1 MGRLWQSLAWDSQ
14 FFRKRIAQTTRFVET
29 VADLT
34 KVLSQCHEERVDC
47 VYHLTSGIDPEVMRF
62 CEENGSFVGT
72 RVELARHP
80 LPIKIKKE
88 EGHFDQLAA
97 RRYQDKDYLI
107 TQEIAAKSIENTRFF
122 LDPRFPRTQVELLY
136 MRWIE
141 QATLRKDSHVFVA
154 EMNREVIGFLALS
167 SKTAKLSQIDLI
179 ATAKGM
185 KRRGAGSALVEC
197 ACNWS
202 VMNKVSGMKV
212 VTQGENRDAM
222 NFYKK
227 HSFMKTRQ
235 DVWFHFWLAERMPI
249 IS

>member
-1 MGRLWQSLAWDSQ
+1 MGRLWRSLAWDSQ
-14 FFRKRIAQTTRFVET
+14 FFRKRIAQTTQFVET

-34 KVLSQCHEERVDC
+34 QVLSQCHQEQVDC
-47 VYHLTSGIDPEVMRF
+47 VYHLTPGIDPEVMRF
-62 CEENGSFVGT
+62 CEENGSLG
-72 RVELARHP
+72 
-80 LPIKIKKE
+80 
-88 EGHFDQLAA
+88 QLAV

-107 TQEIAAKSIENTRFF
+107 TQDIAAKSIENTRFF
-122 LDPRFPRTQVELLY
+122 LDPGFPRPQAELLY

-154 EMNREVIGFLALS
+154 EINRKVIGFLALS
-167 SKTAKLSQIDLI
+167 SKTAELSQIDLI
-179 ATAKGM
+179 ATAKEM
-185 KRRGAGSALVEC
+185 KRRGAGSALLKC

-202 VMNKVSGMKV
+202 VMNKVSGIRV

-227 HSFMKTRQ
+227 HSFKKTRQ
-235 DVWFHFWLAERMPI
+235 DVWFHFWLTEKMPI

>member
-1 MGRLWQSLAWDSQ
+1 MGRLWRSLAWDSQ
-14 FFRKRIAQTTRFVET
+14 FFRKRIAQTTQFVET

-34 KVLSQCHEERVDC
+34 KVLSQCHQERVDC
-47 VYHLTSGIDPEVMRF
+47 VYHLTPGIDPEVMRF

-72 RVELARHP
+72 RVELVKHR
-80 LPIKIKKE
+80 LQRKE
-88 EGHFDQLAA
+88 EEGNLGQLAV

-107 TQEIAAKSIENTRFF
+107 TQDIAAKSIENTRFF
-122 LDPRFPRTQVELLY
+122 LDPGFPRPQAELLY

-154 EMNREVIGFLALS
+154 EINRKVVGFLALS
-167 SKTAKLSQIDLI
+167 SKTAELSQIDLI
-179 ATAKGM
+179 ATAKEM
-185 KRRGAGSALVEC
+185 KRRGAGSALLKC

-202 VMNKVSGMKV
+202 VMNKVSGIRV

-227 HSFMKTRQ
+227 HSFKKTRQ
-235 DVWFHFWLAERMPI
+235 DVWFHFWLTEKMPI